1 MQQQTQH
8 ILETVVHENSGN
20 VYNLSAQMIQLEV
33 VKNAVSRLMERID
46 EIVFKGWD
54 KDPGMSYL
62 SINEIR
68 DMVRLIDMGFYP
80 LFKEIA
86 KEVEAINIHSE
97 ELFNTVVKGDSEQS
111 IDVATKLDINSK
123 EGWSAFAMEG
133 NIKTFT
139 KEFGREPESF
149 EEVLTYITETVA
161 KVMVKSEKNK
171 KVTSGI
177 MANEN
182 IAN

>member
-8 ILETVVHENSGN
+8 LLQSVVEENSGN

-33 VKNAVSRLMERID
+33 VKNTVSRLMERID

-68 DMVRLIDMGFYP
+68 DTVRLIDMGFYP
-80 LFKEIA
+80 LFKEMA
-86 KEVEAINIHSE
+86 KEVEVINIHSE
-97 ELFNTVVKGDSEQS
+97 ELFNTVVKGDLEQS

-161 KVMVKSEKNK
+161 RVMDKSEKNK
-171 KVTSGI
+171 KADALTSTK
-177 MANEN
+177 EN